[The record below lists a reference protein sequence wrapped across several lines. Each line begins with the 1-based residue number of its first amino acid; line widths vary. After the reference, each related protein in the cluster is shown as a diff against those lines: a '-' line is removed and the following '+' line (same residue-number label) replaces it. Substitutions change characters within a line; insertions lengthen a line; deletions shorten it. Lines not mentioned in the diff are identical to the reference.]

1 MRTLVGTLLLAV
13 TYCLALASA
22 NPWDIAIG
30 LVLGFL
36 VLRGFRTFIFPE
48 PAPAG
53 SNLLRSL
60 VHLPRLI
67 IAVFV
72 EIVGGT
78 VKVAR
83 AILSP
88 QLPANDGLV
97 SIPVG
102 SRSAEGVDFSGFLNT
117 LSPGSVYI
125 GVDTDANSWVIHALE
140 AEDEQQVAAEAQ
152 AFYEQYQRPVLP

>member
-1 MRTLVGTLLLAV
+1 MRTLVGTVLLAV

-22 NPWDIAIG
+22 DPWDIGMG

-36 VLRGFRTFIFPE
+36 VLRGFRSFIFPE

-53 SNLLRSL
+53 SNLLTSL
-60 VHLPRLI
+60 LHLPRLI
-67 IAVFV
+67 IALFV
-72 EIVGGT
+72 EIVRGT
-78 VKVAR
+78 VNVAQ

-88 QLPANDGLV
+88 TLPETDGFV

-102 SRSAEGVDFSGFLNT
+102 ARSEEGTDFSGFLNT

-125 GVDTDANSWVIHALE
+125 GIDTDANSWVIHALD
-140 AEDEQQVAAEAQ
+140 AENPQQVTADAQ

>member
-1 MRTLVGTLLLAV
+1 MRTLIGTVLLAV

-22 NPWDIAIG
+22 DPWDIGLG

-36 VLRGFRTFIFPE
+36 VMRGFRGFLFPE

-53 SNLLRSL
+53 INFLARLA
-60 VHLPRLI
+60 HLPALI

-72 EIVGGT
+72 EIVRGT
-78 VKVAR
+78 VNVAR

-88 QLPANDGLV
+88 QLPETHGFV
-97 SIPVG
+97 SIPIG
-102 SRSAEGVDFSGFLNT
+102 SRTEQGVDFSGFLNT

-125 GVDTDANSWVIHALE
+125 GIDTDANSWVIHALE
-140 AEDEQQVAAEAQ
+140 AEDAQEVASDAQ
-152 AFYEQYQRPVLP
+152 AFYEKYQRPVLP

>member
-1 MRTLVGTLLLAV
+1 MRTLTGTVLLAL

-22 NPWDIAIG
+22 DPWDIGMG

-53 SNLLRSL
+53 STLLGSL
-60 VHLPRLI
+60 VHLPHLI
-67 IAVFV
+67 IGVSV
-72 EIVGGT
+72 DIVRGT
-78 VKVAR
+78 VDVAR
-83 AILSP
+83 AVLSP
-88 QLPANDGLV
+88 ELRETHGFV

-102 SRSAEGVDFSGFLNT
+102 SRSEEGVDFSGFLNT

-125 GVDTDANSWVIHALE
+125 ALI
-140 AEDEQQVAAEAQ
+140 
-152 AFYEQYQRPVLP
+152 PTPTPG

>member
-1 MRTLVGTLLLAV
+1 MRTLVGTVLLAV

-22 NPWDIAIG
+22 NPWDIGIG

-36 VLRGFRTFIFPE
+36 VLRGFRAFIFPE

-53 SNLLRSL
+53 SSLLRSL
-60 VHLPRLI
+60 VHLPRLV
-67 IAVFV
+67 IALFV
-72 EIVGGT
+72 EIVRGT
-78 VKVAR
+78 VTVAR
-83 AILSP
+83 VTLSR
-88 QLPANDGLV
+88 QLPETDGFV

-102 SRSAEGVDFSGFLNT
+102 SRSEEGVDFSGFLNT

-140 AEDEQQVAAEAQ
+140 AGDEQNVAAEAQ

>member
-1 MRTLVGTLLLAV
+1 MRTLLGTVILAV

-22 NPWDIAIG
+22 DPWDIGMG

-53 SNLLRSL
+53 SSGARSL
-60 VHLPRLI
+60 VHLPRLV

-72 EIVGGT
+72 DIVGGT

-83 AILSP
+83 AILAR
-88 QLPANDGLV
+88 QLPVNDGLV

-125 GVDTDANSWVIHALE
+125 GVDTDANSWVIHALD
-140 AEDEQQVAAEAQ
+140 AADEQQVVAEAQ
-152 AFYEQYQRPVLP
+152 AFYEKYQRPVLP

>member
-1 MRTLVGTLLLAV
+1 MRTLIGTVLLAV

-22 NPWDIAIG
+22 DPWDIGMG
-30 LVLGFL
+30 LVLGLL

-48 PAPAG
+48 PSPAARNVL
-53 SNLLRSL
+53 SSL
-60 VHLPRLI
+60 VRLPRLI

-72 EIVGGT
+72 EIVRGT
-78 VKVAR
+78 VNVAR
-83 AILSP
+83 AVLAP
-88 QLPANDGLV
+88 KLPENHGFV

-102 SRSAEGVDFSGFLNT
+102 PRSEKGIEFSGFLNT

-125 GVDTDANSWVIHALE
+125 GIDTDANSWVIHALE
-140 AEDEQQVAAEAQ
+140 AEDAQQVAAHAQ

>member
-1 MRTLVGTLLLAV
+1 MRTLLGTMLLAA

-22 NPWDIAIG
+22 NPWDIGMG

-36 VLRGFRTFIFPE
+36 VLRGFRSFVFPE
-48 PAPAG
+48 PAPAAG
-53 SNLLRSL
+53 SLLSSL
-60 VHLPRLI
+60 LHLPRLI

-72 EIVGGT
+72 EIVRGT
-78 VKVAR
+78 VNVAR
-83 AILSP
+83 AVLSP
-88 QLPANDGLV
+88 RLPQDDGFV

-102 SRSAEGVDFSGFLNT
+102 ARSEEGVDFSGFLNT

-125 GVDTDANSWVIHALE
+125 GIDTDANSWVIHALD
-140 AEDEQQVAAEAQ
+140 AEDAQQVAAEAQ

>member
-1 MRTLVGTLLLAV
+1 MRTLIGTALLAV
-13 TYCLALASA
+13 TYCLAMASTD
-22 NPWDIAIG
+22 PWDIGMG

-48 PAPAG
+48 PSPAG
-53 SNLLRSL
+53 SSLLRSL
-60 VHLPRLI
+60 VHMPRLI

-72 EIVGGT
+72 DVVRGT
-78 VKVAR
+78 VSVAR
-83 AILSP
+83 AVLSP
-88 QLPANDGLV
+88 QLPANDGFV

-102 SRSAEGVDFSGFLNT
+102 TRSEEGVDFSGFLNT

-125 GVDTDANSWVIHALE
+125 GVDTDANSWVIHALDV
-140 AEDEQQVAAEAQ
+140 EDGQKVASDAQ

>member
-1 MRTLVGTLLLAV
+1 MRTLLGTVLLAV

-22 NPWDIAIG
+22 DPWDIGMG

-48 PAPAG
+48 PAPDP
-53 SNLLRSL
+53 SSLLNSL
-60 VHLPRLI
+60 VHLPRLV
-67 IAVFV
+67 IAVSA
-72 EIVGGT
+72 EIVRGT
-78 VKVAR
+78 VNVAR
-83 AILSP
+83 AVLSP
-88 QLPANDGLV
+88 QLPENHGFV

-102 SRSAEGVDFSGFLNT
+102 SRTEEGVDFSGFLNT

-125 GVDTDANSWVIHALE
+125 GIDTDANSWVIHSLD
-140 AEDEQQVAAEAQ
+140 AEDAQEVAAEAQ

>member
-1 MRTLVGTLLLAV
+1 MRTLLGTVILAV

-22 NPWDIAIG
+22 DPWDIGMG

-48 PAPAG
+48 PSPAG
-53 SNLLRSL
+53 SSLLRSL
-60 VHLPRLI
+60 IHLPRLI

-72 EIVGGT
+72 EIVRGT
-78 VKVAR
+78 VDVIR
-83 AILSP
+83 AVLSR
-88 QLPANDGLV
+88 QLPETDGFV

-102 SRSAEGVDFSGFLNT
+102 TRSEEGIDFSGFLNT

-125 GVDTDANSWVIHALE
+125 GVDTDANSWVIHALD
-140 AEDEQQVAAEAQ
+140 AEVEQKVAEEAQ
-152 AFYEQYQRPVLP
+152 AFYEKYQRPVLP